1 MEDKLLHAVLSSIDS
16 HREEMLNLWR
26 KLVEIEGD
34 ITNKAGTDQIARTI
48 SDLLANWEV
57 PSSIISMERAGN
69 SLAAEW
75 GVRHPEPPVLL
86 MGHMDTV
93 FPKGTLAEIPFRI
106 EEGKAYGPGVLD
118 MKGGLVIA
126 LYALRALMDAGYDR
140 RPIRIA
146 FSGDE
151 EGGHQYTCERSRE
164 LFETGAKGCRAAFN
178 FETGLLSG
186 DVIVE
191 RKSAVRFR
199 CTVKGVGSHA
209 GLAPEKG
216 RSAIREMAHKVLAF
230 EALNDYAAGT
240 SVNVGIISGGSVPN
254 AVPAECVSML
264 DVRASSQ
271 AEAARVQEE
280 IHRIAD
286 TCYTRDTVCVLET
299 INPRPPMERTEGVLE
314 LHSHV
319 AQAARILRL
328 ETPQPVAAGSWSD
341 STFVVASGVP
351 AICGFGV
358 RGEWNHSKQEYALVD
373 SLFERCKLATVTILT
388 L

>member
-106 EEGKAYGPGVLD
+106 EDSKAYGPGVLD

-140 RPIRIA
+140 RPIPDR
-146 FSGDE
+146 
-151 EGGHQYTCERSRE
+151 
-164 LFETGAKGCRAAFN
+164 LFGRRG
-178 FETGLLSG
+178 
-186 DVIVE
+186 
-191 RKSAVRFR
+191 
-199 CTVKGVGSHA
+199 
-209 GLAPEKG
+209 G
-216 RSAIREMAHKVLAF
+216 RSSIYLR
-230 EALNDYAAGT
+230 T
-240 SVNVGIISGGSVPN
+240 QQR
-254 AVPAECVSML
+254 AV
-264 DVRASSQ
+264 
-271 AEAARVQEE
+271 
-280 IHRIAD
+280 
-286 TCYTRDTVCVLET
+286 
-299 INPRPPMERTEGVLE
+299 
-314 LHSHV
+314 
-319 AQAARILRL
+319 
-328 ETPQPVAAGSWSD
+328 
-341 STFVVASGVP
+341 
-351 AICGFGV
+351 
-358 RGEWNHSKQEYALVD
+358 
-373 SLFERCKLATVTILT
+373 
-388 L
+388 